1 MNAQSE
7 STFSNQNLI
16 NKNDENSSGV
26 YSETSKF
33 LPIKPK
39 SLDLTNGGPIFS
51 GNTEYKNIIKS
62 LDQFNKNMEN
72 NEKQSNEQEIKDK
85 FKKQWHM
92 LANVIDRLL
101 MIVFLTLMSFSL
113 GLILFQVPAIK
124 TKYMLV

>member
-16 NKNDENSSGV
+16 NKNDENSSEV